1 MTYEAMFER
10 YNKMKRLSN
19 DKDNIEALLKQY
31 KAYELTVRSIHQDDY
46 RNDEEVDPQYIY
58 KPFHISDK
66 QALNKI
72 IDAGYKNQ
80 GDDTYS
86 TVTELTYRSLIGRH
100 NSGRGVSI
108 VLESKDGKKVSNFK
122 VYGQAPKLNELLLCY
137 IPFETMTEDI
147 QSSDFQYFL
156 DCLDG
161 NSFL

>member
-1 MTYEAMFER
+1 MTYEEMFER

-31 KAYELTVRSIHQDDY
+31 KAYELPVRSIHQDDY

-58 KPFHISDK
+58 KLFHISDK
-66 QALNKI
+66 HALNKI
-72 IDAGYKNQ
+72 IDAGYKNK

-122 VYGQAPKLNELLLCY
+122 VYGQAQKLSELLLCY
-137 IPFETMTEDI
+137 IPFEAMTEDI

-156 DCLDG
+156 DCLESNG
-161 NSFL
+161 FL

>member
-1 MTYEAMFER
+1 MTYEEVFER

-31 KAYELTVRSIHQDDY
+31 KAYEIPVRSIHQDDY
-46 RNDEEVDPQYIY
+46 HNDEEVDPQYIY
-58 KPFHISDK
+58 KLFHISDK
-66 QALNKI
+66 HALNKI
-72 IDAGYKNQ
+72 IDARYKNQ
-80 GDDTYS
+80 GDDTYP

-122 VYGQAPKLNELLLCY
+122 VYGQAQKLSELLLCY

-161 NSFL
+161 NGFL